1 MPQKVKNQKS
11 KKVLLQS
18 LQITKLDKL
27 YQLVKLTEMVFLE
40 PENQIQTLLDLME
53 ILKTLLSQLPWK
65 INSLKASLNVSS
77 LNKIW
82 SELLKDSLAE
92 EKLLS
97 VQLLLPSL
105 WELLI
110 KLELQES
117 VQILW
122 NVLDLTQ
129 VVALDKMDLLK
140 WLWKILPFSELF
152 LRVLFWYQV
161 MQFQLKEP

>member
-1 MPQKVKNQKS
+1 MLQKVKNQKS
-11 KKVLLQS
+11 KRVLLQS

-27 YQLVKLTEMVFLE
+27 YQLVKPTVLDFLE

-53 ILKTLLSQLPWK
+53 ILKTQPSQLLWK
-65 INSLKASLNVSS
+65 INSQKVLLNVSS

-82 SELLKDSLAE
+82 SELLKVSLVE

-97 VQLLLPSL
+97 VQLLPPSL

-110 KLELQES
+110 KLESQES

-122 NVLDLTQ
+122 SVLVLTQ
-129 VVALDKMDLLK
+129 VAALDKMDLHK

-152 LRVLFWYQV
+152 QRVLF
-161 MQFQLKEP
+161 

>member
-1 MPQKVKNQKS
+1 MLQKVKNQKS
-11 KKVLLQS
+11 KRVLLQS

-27 YQLVKLTEMVFLE
+27 YQLVKPTVLDFLE

-53 ILKTLLSQLPWK
+53 ILKTQPSQLPWK
-65 INSLKASLNVSS
+65 INSQKVLLNVSS

-82 SELLKDSLAE
+82 SELPKVLLVE

-97 VQLLLPSL
+97 VQLLPPSL

-110 KLELQES
+110 KLESQES

-122 NVLDLTQ
+122 SVLVLTQ
-129 VVALDKMDLLK
+129 VAALDKMDLHK

-152 LRVLFWYQV
+152 QRVLF
-161 MQFQLKEP
+161 

>member
-1 MPQKVKNQKS
+1 MLQKVKNQKS
-11 KKVLLQS
+11 KRVLLQS

-27 YQLVKLTEMVFLE
+27 YQLVKPTVLDFLE

-53 ILKTLLSQLPWK
+53 ILKTQPSQLPWK
-65 INSLKASLNVSS
+65 INSHKVLLNVSS

-82 SELLKDSLAE
+82 SELLKVSLVE

-97 VQLLLPSL
+97 VQLLPPSL

-110 KLELQES
+110 KLESQES

-122 NVLDLTQ
+122 SVLVLTQ
-129 VVALDKMDLLK
+129 VAALDKMDLHK

-152 LRVLFWYQV
+152 QRVLF
-161 MQFQLKEP
+161 

>member
-1 MPQKVKNQKS
+1 MLQKVKNQKS
-11 KKVLLQS
+11 KRVLLQS

-27 YQLVKLTEMVFLE
+27 YQLVKPTVLDFLE

-53 ILKTLLSQLPWK
+53 ILKTQPSQLPWK
-65 INSLKASLNVSS
+65 INSQKVLLNVSS

-82 SELLKDSLAE
+82 SELLKVSLVE

-97 VQLLLPSL
+97 VQLLPPSL

-110 KLELQES
+110 KLESQES

-122 NVLDLTQ
+122 SVLVLTQ
-129 VVALDKMDLLK
+129 VAALDKMDLHK

-152 LRVLFWYQV
+152 QRVLF
-161 MQFQLKEP
+161 

>member
-1 MPQKVKNQKS
+1 MLQKVKNQKS
-11 KKVLLQS
+11 KRVLWQS

-27 YQLVKLTEMVFLE
+27 FQLVKPTVLDFLE

-53 ILKTLLSQLPWK
+53 ILKTQPSQLPWK
-65 INSLKASLNVSS
+65 INSQKVLLNVSS

-82 SELLKDSLAE
+82 SELLKVSLVE

-97 VQLLLPSL
+97 VQLLPPSL

-110 KLELQES
+110 KLESQES

-122 NVLDLTQ
+122 SVLVLTQ
-129 VVALDKMDLLK
+129 VAALDKMDLHK

-152 LRVLFWYQV
+152 QRVLF
-161 MQFQLKEP
+161 

>member
-1 MPQKVKNQKS
+1 MLQKVKNQKS
-11 KKVLLQS
+11 KRVLLQS

-27 YQLVKLTEMVFLE
+27 YQLVKPTVLDFLE

-53 ILKTLLSQLPWK
+53 ILKTQPSQLPWK
-65 INSLKASLNVSS
+65 INSQKVLLNVSS

-82 SELLKDSLAE
+82 SELPKVSLVE

-97 VQLLLPSL
+97 VQLLPPSL

-110 KLELQES
+110 KLESQES

-122 NVLDLTQ
+122 SVLVLTQ
-129 VVALDKMDLLK
+129 VAALDKMDLHK

-152 LRVLFWYQV
+152 QRVLF
-161 MQFQLKEP
+161 

>member
-1 MPQKVKNQKS
+1 MLQKVKNQKS
-11 KKVLLQS
+11 KRVLLQS

-27 YQLVKLTEMVFLE
+27 YQLVKPTVLDFLE
-40 PENQIQTLLDLME
+40 PENRIQTLLDLME
-53 ILKTLLSQLPWK
+53 ILKTQPSQLPWK
-65 INSLKASLNVSS
+65 INSQKALLNVSL

-82 SELLKDSLAE
+82 SELPKVLLVE

-97 VQLLLPSL
+97 VQLLPPSL

-110 KLELQES
+110 KLESQES

-122 NVLDLTQ
+122 SVLVLTQ
-129 VVALDKMDLLK
+129 VAALDKMDLHK

-152 LRVLFWYQV
+152 QRVLF
-161 MQFQLKEP
+161 

>member
-1 MPQKVKNQKS
+1 MISPLMLQKVKNQKS
-11 KKVLLQS
+11 KRVLLQS

-27 YQLVKLTEMVFLE
+27 YQLVKPTVLDFLE

-53 ILKTLLSQLPWK
+53 ILKTQPSQLPWK
-65 INSLKASLNVSS
+65 INSQKVLLNVSS

-82 SELLKDSLAE
+82 SELPKVLLVE

-97 VQLLLPSL
+97 VQLLPPSL

-110 KLELQES
+110 KLESQES

-122 NVLDLTQ
+122 SVLVLTQ
-129 VVALDKMDLLK
+129 VAALDKMDLHK

-152 LRVLFWYQV
+152 QRVLF
-161 MQFQLKEP
+161 